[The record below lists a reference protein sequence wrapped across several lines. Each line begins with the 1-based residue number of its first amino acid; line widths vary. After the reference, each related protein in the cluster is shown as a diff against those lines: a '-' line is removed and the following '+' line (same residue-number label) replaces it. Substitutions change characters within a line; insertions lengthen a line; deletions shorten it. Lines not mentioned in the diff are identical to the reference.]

1 MGRPMVGPSPFKR
14 KLAEHQPGG
23 SIYKG
28 SHNLNMKGSCQA
40 LWELDLL
47 AARGKED
54 LGREQMG
61 PCSIRTWKEQGHLM
75 IKVKEELRDKQSTSL
90 LAKIGCGDKH
100 FHATQ
105 ILELDTTEQLE
116 LNWTECW
123 NDFINIW
130 TLCHLLW
137 LVPSELEQWL
147 AWDWRLAQEAGR
159 EGGCE
164 FPGRGKDNINASGQA
179 TFFF

>member
-1 MGRPMVGPSPFKR
+1 MGDSGFPGGATIRALHGGEGGIYVIELEGWFPGPSYMGRPMVGPSPFKR

-116 LNWTECW
+116 LN
-123 NDFINIW
+123 
-130 TLCHLLW
+130 
-137 LVPSELEQWL
+137 
-147 AWDWRLAQEAGR
+147 
-159 EGGCE
+159 
-164 FPGRGKDNINASGQA
+164 
-179 TFFF
+179 